1 MTELSHIGTKRHS
14 GRYPWGSGENPNQRH
29 KSFLNY
35 VDELKKKG
43 LTEKQIAEGVGM
55 SITQLRATKAVAK
68 NEQRKLDV
76 QEAIKLRDRG
86 MSNVAIGERMG
97 INESSVRSLLNPAVK
112 DKQDILTTTT
122 AMLRD
127 QLKTKAAIDIG
138 EGVEAQLGISKEKL
152 NAAVSALKS
161 EGYEYHK
168 VQVDQIGT
176 GAGKKTTVKVLA
188 PPGTTYVDLVK
199 DPSKIRL
206 IGEQSEDGGR
216 TFTKMG
222 PPVSVSSKRVGVRY
236 AEEGGTEADGVMY
249 LRRGVDD
256 ISLGRSNYAQ
266 VRIAVDGTHY
276 LKGMAMYKDDMPAGV
291 DILFNT
297 NKSNTGN
304 KLDALK
310 KLKEDE
316 DLPFGAV
323 VSQRHYTDKSGKKQ
337 QSVLNIVNEEGDWA
351 TWSKNLSSQMLSKQS
366 SALAKQ
372 QLDQTYANKKAEYD
386 EIMQL
391 TNPTVRKKL
400 LESFADGADASAVHL
415 KAAALPR
422 QASHVIL
429 PFSKVKETEIYAP
442 NYRDGEKVVLVRYP
456 HGGIFEI
463 PELTVNNRN
472 PEARKSLG
480 AVRDAVGINSKVAE
494 RLSGADFDGDTVLV
508 IPNNSRAVKNSPPLE
523 GLKGFD
529 PQRQYK
535 LPDSAPRMSAKTK
548 QRQMGDVSNLIT
560 DMTIQK
566 ATHAELAR
574 AVRHSMVVI
583 DAEKHHLDYKQSA
596 IDNNI
601 SDLKKK
607 YQGSTKAGAST
618 LVSKATS
625 EARVGMRKLRPASK
639 GGPIDPKTGELVYEY
654 SGDSYVSKK
663 TGKTVVKTIKS
674 TKLAETKDARTLSS
688 GTPMEEIYAAHSN
701 RLKALANQA
710 RKAYLATP
718 SIKRSPSAAATYKA
732 EVDSLNAKLNVALK
746 NKPLERQAQLIANT
760 TVSAKRQ
767 ANPHMENDTLKKVK
781 SQALEE
787 ARARTGA
794 NKARIEFT
802 DREWEAVQSGAIS
815 NHKLEA
821 ILANADTEH
830 VKGLATPR
838 VRTVMTSPVLA
849 QAKRLLAAGHTQA
862 EVADALGIATS
873 TLHSAVSEE
882 G

>member
-256 ISLGRSNYAQ
+256 ISLGRSSYAQ